1 MVKPRHVTLSL
12 LGVLFIGAAGS
23 VVLAQQQP
31 STAQS
36 AERERGIQLYEQG
49 DLKRAVE
56 ALRAVVKKN
65 QDDLIAWNYLALAL
79 ERKGD
84 KKERRKAL
92 SRVADLR
99 IKLFQKEF
107 DTAGENMTAADL
119 SRLELL
125 HKEASESVGNYLG
138 ADAAPSNL
146 QYWTDSLNGLIIHG
160 KFLELAKDALAQGR
174 VLRWSEVPKNRARVL
189 KKDEPPYTEEAR
201 RHQVSGTILL
211 SAIFDADGTI
221 KGIRVVKG
229 LGGGLVEV
237 AIETA
242 RRIKF
247 QPAAVGGQPVSQYV
261 VIEYSF
267 NVF

>member
-1 MVKPRHVTLSL
+1 MLTPRHITLSL
-12 LGVLFIGAAGS
+12 LCVLFIGAPVS
-23 VVLAQQQP
+23 VPAQQQA
-31 STAQS
+31 STAPS

-49 DLKRAVE
+49 DLKRAIE
-56 ALRAVVKKN
+56 ALRTVVKKN

-84 KKERRKAL
+84 QKEKRKAL
-92 SRVADLR
+92 RRLADLR

-107 DTAGENMTAADL
+107 DAAGENMTAANL

-125 HKEASESVGNYLG
+125 HQEASQSVGNYLG
-138 ADAAPSNL
+138 AEAAPSGL
-146 QYWTDSLNGLIIHG
+146 HDWIDTLNGLIMRG
-160 KFLELAKDALAQGR
+160 KFLELARDALAQAR

-201 RHQVSGTILL
+201 RHRVSGTILL

-229 LGGGLVEV
+229 LSDGLVE
-237 AIETA
+237 ASIETA
-242 RRIKF
+242 RFSDSLTRQI
-247 QPAAVGGQPVSQYV
+247 
-261 VIEYSF
+261 
-267 NVF
+267 